1 MLNYESIIYLHKIQE
16 LIVCQ
21 KSCQTDLRNLVI
33 MQLDIKFGNYI
44 VKFSTVERLDRT
56 INVDLAR
63 FLYL

>member
-33 MQLDIKFGNYI
+33 MQLIIIKFGNYI
-44 VKFSTVERLDRT
+44 VKLSTVERLYRT
-56 INVDLAR
+56 VLI
-63 FLYL
+63 

>member
-33 MQLDIKFGNYI
+33 MQLITCIIKFGNYI
-44 VKFSTVERLDRT
+44 VKLSTVERLYRT
-56 INVDLAR
+56 VLI
-63 FLYL
+63 